1 MTFRNA
7 ATARRACSWPWPRFS
22 RTNRNRRTGTSTK
35 PSRISAAAAPSSRCA
50 RRSTPPR
57 TPEDSAMNHM
67 PILNRR
73 AFVIGTATAGAG
85 LALGL
90 DIPFGGPTVVRAA
103 DGSPEVNAWVV
114 IRPDDTTVIRI
125 ARSEMGQ
132 GTLTG
137 LAQLVAEELE
147 CDWSKV
153 VTEYPTPGQSVARKR
168 AWGDFSTGGSRGI
181 RTSQEYVRK
190 GGATARVMLV
200 QAAANGW
207 KVPASECTAAN
218 SVITHT
224 PSGRTTAYG
233 KVVEAAARLEP
244 PADVKL
250 KDPKDWKLAGKGLK
264 RLDTADKTTG
274 AMIYGIDV
282 KLPGMLNAALKDCP
296 VFGGKLKSYDEAKV
310 MGMKGVKKVVRVND
324 STVAVVADTWW
335 HAKTALDALPI
346 VWDEGENGKVSTASI
361 ASWLA
366 EGLDSAQPAFIG
378 NQNGDAKAAVAG
390 AAKKVEAV
398 YNYPYQNHA
407 AMEPLNATALYTADK
422 CEVWCGTQNGEAA
435 FAATLET
442 SGLSADKCEVHK
454 QMLGGGF
461 GRRGQT
467 DYVRQAVAI
476 AKQMPGTP
484 IKLLW
489 SREEDMQHG
498 TYHPVTQ
505 CKLTGALDAD
515 NNLTAL
521 QIRISGQSIL
531 FKLRPEG
538 LVNGMDPAAFQG
550 LNASGEAAI
559 GYSFPNLL
567 VEHSMRNPHVPPG
580 FWRGVN
586 VNQNA
591 IYMECFM
598 DELAKSVG
606 QDPVEFR
613 RKLMSKHPKHLA
625 VLNAVAEKIGWG
637 TPAPQGI
644 YRGIA
649 QVMGYGSY
657 VAGSAEISVTDGS
670 KIKVHRIVASTDP
683 GYVVNPAQVERQIAG
698 SFVYGLSALFYGGC
712 TVKDGKIE
720 QTNFDTYNSMRI
732 AEMPKVECVMVPSGG
747 FWGGVG
753 EPTIGVAAPAVLN
766 AYFAATGKRIRSVPL
781 KDQNI
786 TFA

>member
-1 MTFRNA
+1 MN
-7 ATARRACSWPWPRFS
+7 
-22 RTNRNRRTGTSTK
+22 K
-35 PSRISAAAAPSSRCA
+35 HI
-50 RRSTPPR
+50 TP
-57 TPEDSAMNHM
+57 T
-67 PILNRR
+67 LNRR
-73 AFVIGTATAGAG
+73 AFVIGTAAVAGAG
-85 LALGL
+85 LSVGM

-114 IRPDDTTVIRI
+114 IRPDDTVVIRI

-153 VTEYPTPGQSVARKR
+153 TTEFPTPGQSVARKR

-181 RTSQEYVRK
+181 RSSHDYVRK
-190 GGATARVMLV
+190 GGATARMMLV
-200 QAAANGW
+200 QAAADDW
-207 KVPASECTAAN
+207 KVPVAECAASN

-224 PSGRTTAYG
+224 PSGKTTTYG
-233 KVVEAAARLEP
+233 KLVEAAAKLQP
-244 PADVKL
+244 PADADIKL
-250 KDPKDWKLAGKGLK
+250 KDPKDWKIAGKGVK
-264 RLDTADKTTG
+264 RLDTVDKTNG
-274 AMIYGIDV
+274 AMIYGVDV
-282 KLPGMLNAALKDCP
+282 KLPGMLNAAIKACP
-296 VFGGKLKSYDEAKV
+296 VFGGKLKSFDEAKIAN
-310 MGMKGVKKVVRVND
+310 MKGVKKVVRVGD
-324 STVAVVADTWW
+324 TAVAVVADTWW
-335 HAKTALDALPI
+335 HAKTALEALPI
-346 VWDEGENGKVSTASI
+346 VWDEGDNAKVSSESI
-361 ASWLA
+361 ATWLA
-366 EGLDSAQPAFIG
+366 EGLDNAQPAFIG
-378 NQNGDAKAAVAG
+378 NQNGDAKAAIAS

-407 AMEPLNATALYTADK
+407 TMEPLNATALYTADK

-435 FAATLET
+435 FAAVLEV
-442 SGLSADKCEVHK
+442 SGLPAEKCDVHK

-498 TYHPVTQ
+498 AYHPITQ
-505 CKLTGALDAD
+505 CKLTGAFDAD

-521 QIRISGQSIL
+521 HVRLSGQSIL
-531 FKLRPEG
+531 FALRPAALE
-538 LVNGMDPAAFQG
+538 NGKDPAAFQG

-559 GYSFPNLL
+559 GYTVPNLL
-567 VEHSMRNPHVPPG
+567 VEHAMRNPHVPPG

-586 VNQNA
+586 VNHNA
-591 IYMECFM
+591 IYLECFM
-598 DELAKSVG
+598 DELAQAVG
-606 QDPVEFR
+606 QDPLAFR
-613 RKLMSKHPKHLA
+613 RKLMTQHPKHLA

-637 TPAPQGI
+637 TPAPQGV

-649 QVMGYGSY
+649 QHMGYGSY
-657 VAGSAEISVTDGS
+657 VAGAAEISVTDGN
-670 KIKVHRIVASTDP
+670 KIKVHRIVAATDP
-683 GYVVNPAQVERQIAG
+683 GYAVNPAQIERQIAG
-698 SFVYGLSALFYGGC
+698 SFVYGLSGLFYGGC
-712 TVKDGKIE
+712 TVKNGAIE

-732 AEMPKVECVMVPSGG
+732 AEMPKVESIVMPSGG

-753 EPTIGVAAPAVLN
+753 EPTICVAGPAVLN

-781 KDQNI
+781 RDQNI